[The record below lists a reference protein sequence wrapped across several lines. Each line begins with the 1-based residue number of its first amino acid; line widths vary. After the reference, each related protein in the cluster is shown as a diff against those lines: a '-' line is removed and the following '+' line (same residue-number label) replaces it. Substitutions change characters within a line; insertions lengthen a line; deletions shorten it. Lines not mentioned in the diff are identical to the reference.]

1 MNQVVFTVLGEPSGK
16 GRPRFSG
23 YTGANGKT
31 YARAYTP
38 KKTVMYENL
47 VKLEYEKQCGEF
59 RFPDGAMLD
68 MRIMAYYGIANSKS
82 KKMKEKMRA
91 GIVRP
96 TKKPDMDNCLKVI
109 ADSLNNIAYRDDT
122 QIVDC
127 QVRKFFS
134 DEPRVVIK
142 IRQIGE

>member
-23 YTGANGKT
+23 YTGANG
-31 YARAYTP
+31 RAYTP

-142 IRQIGE
+142 ISQIGE